1 MAYFKFTKAIF
12 SGKEI
17 DVYNHGLMK
26 RDFTYIDD
34 IVEGIVKLINHIP
47 RPDSSWSGLMPDP
60 SASPS
65 PFKIYNIG
73 NNNPVE
79 LLYFIN
85 ILEKEAGREVKKNF
99 LPLQP
104 GDVVETFADIDELVK
119 DINFTPSTSVEKGLK
134 LFVEWY
140 KDFYNIR
147 CGI

>member
-1 MAYFKFTKAIF
+1 
-12 SGKEI
+12 
-17 DVYNHGLMK
+17 
-26 RDFTYIDD
+26 
-34 IVEGIVKLINHIP
+34 
-47 RPDSSWSGLMPDP
+47 MPDP